1 MIPLRNKVAYMGV
14 FLALALI
21 CSYVESLIPI
31 SFGIPGVKL
40 GLTNIVVV
48 LMLYCIGAKE
58 ALAVSVCRI
67 MLAGFL
73 FGNLFSILYSLEGG
87 LLSFLIMWA
96 VKRTGK
102 LGILPVS
109 VCGGIF
115 HNIGQL
121 AVAALVVENYNVFY
135 YLPVLL
141 LAGAATGL
149 AIGVVAQELIIRIG
163 DRMNF
168 NR

>member
-1 MIPLRNKVAYMGV
+1 MGV

-58 ALAVSVCRI
+58 VLAVSVCRI
-67 MLAGFL
+67 VLAGFL
-73 FGNLFSILYSLEGG
+73 FGNLFSILYSLAGG

>member
-67 MLAGFL
+67 VLTGFL
-73 FGNLFSILYSLEGG
+73 FGNLFSILYSLAGG

-102 LGILPVS
+102 FGILPVS

-163 DRMNF
+163 DRINF

>member
-1 MIPLRNKVAYMGV
+1 M
-14 FLALALI
+14 
-21 CSYVESLIPI
+21 
-31 SFGIPGVKL
+31 
-40 GLTNIVVV
+40 
-48 LMLYCIGAKE
+48 
-58 ALAVSVCRI
+58 CRI
-67 MLAGFL
+67 VLAGFL
-73 FGNLFSILYSLEGG
+73 FGNLFSILYSLAGG

>member
-1 MIPLRNKVAYMGV
+1 MGV

-67 MLAGFL
+67 VLAGFL
-73 FGNLFSILYSLEGG
+73 FGNFFSILYSLAGG

-163 DRMNF
+163 DRINF

>member
-1 MIPLRNKVAYMGV
+1 MGV

-48 LMLYCIGAKE
+48 LMLCCIGAKE

-67 MLAGFL
+67 VLAGFL
-73 FGNLFSILYSLEGG
+73 FGNLFAILYSLAGG

>member
-1 MIPLRNKVAYMGV
+1 MGV

-73 FGNLFSILYSLEGG
+73 FGNLFSILYSLAGG

>member
-1 MIPLRNKVAYMGV
+1 MGV

-21 CSYVESLIPI
+21 CSYVESLIPV

-48 LMLYCIGAKE
+48 LMLYCIGTKE
-58 ALAVSVCRI
+58 AFAVSVCRI
-67 MLAGFL
+67 VLAGFL
-73 FGNLFSILYSLEGG
+73 FGNLFSILYSLAGG
-87 LLSFLIMWA
+87 CLSFFVMWA
-96 VKRTGK
+96 VRRTGK
-102 LGILPVS
+102 FGILPVS

-121 AVAALVVENYNVFY
+121 AIAALVVENYNVFY

-149 AIGVVAQELIIRIG
+149 AIGIVAQELIIRIG

-168 NR
+168 NRRK

>member
-1 MIPLRNKVAYMGV
+1 MGV

-67 MLAGFL
+67 VLAGFL
-73 FGNLFSILYSLEGG
+73 FGNLFSILYSLAGG

-96 VKRTGK
+96 VKRMGK

-163 DRMNF
+163 DRINF

>member
-1 MIPLRNKVAYMGV
+1 MGV

-67 MLAGFL
+67 VLTGFL
-73 FGNLFSILYSLEGG
+73 FGNLFSILYSLAGG

-102 LGILPVS
+102 FGILPVS

-163 DRMNF
+163 DRINF

>member
-1 MIPLRNKVAYMGV
+1 MGV

-48 LMLYCIGAKE
+48 LMFYCIGAKE

-67 MLAGFL
+67 VLAGFL
-73 FGNLFSILYSLEGG
+73 FGNLFSILYSLAGG

-163 DRMNF
+163 DRINF

>member
-67 MLAGFL
+67 VLTGFL
-73 FGNLFSILYSLEGG
+73 FGNLFSILYSLAGG

-163 DRMNF
+163 DRINF